1 VQCTKDADCKDV
13 GADATCA
20 DSICRR
26 KASITTQHDS
36 GAPLTCNEITTEAQ
50 NALQPL
56 RDGADESCQ
65 SDADCTEFPGLSCTN
80 GCATVT
86 ISKSG
91 LAAIQSHIDQ
101 VEAAWCTT
109 FQKDGCTV
117 LEPPCA
123 FPGTPGCVNHKC
135 RHVLPG
141 APQSDAGSCDSEA
154 NQINNTL
161 LDALDRLDKSCNVD
175 ADCTRV
181 QPELS
186 CEYGCPVDVSTTAA
200 AAFASMRADYETN
213 LCASFNAQGCT
224 PPPDGC
230 LATQGDAPKCVEGVC
245 IEDFTMTTDR
255 FAGMSCDQRTAQLT
269 TELQGTVG
277 VADTRCTKDAD
288 CASVML
294 VNNCMES
301 CTYAPAST
309 SGAQEIRAE
318 LAAIELEYC
327 PWFTQAGCT
336 VQRLPC
342 VSPPL
347 VKCNAGVC
355 STQ

>member
-1 VQCTKDADCKDV
+1 V
-13 GADATCA
+13 

-26 KASITTQHDS
+26 KASVTTQHDS
-36 GAPLTCNEITTEAQ
+36 GPPLTCNEITTEAQ

-65 SDADCTEFPGLSCTN
+65 SDGDCTEFPGLSCTN

-109 FQKDGCTV
+109 FHKDGCTV

-123 FPGTPGCVNHKC
+123 FAGSPGCVNHKC
-135 RHVLPG
+135 QHVLPG

-161 LDALDRLDKSCNVD
+161 LDALYRLDKSCNVD

-186 CEYGCPVDVSTTAA
+186 CEYGCPVDVSTAGA
-200 AAFASMRADYETN
+200 AAFASMQSGLEGD
-213 LCASFNAQGCT
+213 LCESYNAQGCMRVITGCPST
-224 PPPDGC
+224 PGDG
-230 LATQGDAPKCVEGVC
+230 TPKCLNNLC
-245 IEDFTMTTDR
+245 IEVTTTTTDP
-255 FAGMSCDQRTAQLT
+255 AVGGSCADRNDAMLRQVESMANA
-269 TELQGTVG
+269 
-277 VADTRCTKDAD
+277 ADTKCTIDAD
-288 CASVML
+288 CTSVML
-294 VNNCMES
+294 ANACIES
-301 CTYAPAST
+301 CTNVPVSIR
-309 SGAQEIRAE
+309 GAAFVTAV
-318 LAAIELEYC
+318 LDAAELEYC
-327 PWFTQAGCT
+327 SWFTKAGCT

-342 VSPPL
+342 VSPPM